1 MPIEVEIKGQ
11 NTVVE
16 FPDGMSDEEISAA
29 IQKNYPTNKSLDLGT
44 GEEGQYDFSPKPIP
58 VTPIRPDAIRPDK
71 TLKGK
76 GFLGELPM
84 TDGSG
89 RVMTEFSVGVNIGGK
104 EIDVPTLV
112 PTLTKEEV
120 DYLRSGGEVTAPI
133 AKKAYDYAK
142 MRTGSG
148 LSPFKADNETPYGN
162 MNIGA
167 KNKTFAE
174 NWNQAA
180 SAESDMM
187 SRPENLPAMGAA
199 ASGLVSWV
207 PAGMVKAAGIAS
219 GQLPEANEL
228 ADAIQ
233 KGMTPNLSPTG
244 EGVVGA
250 FSKPFEMLSQG
261 ATNAADWTFDKTGS
275 PVLATAVKTGIESLP
290 YGVGMKALRVVRGL
304 PKNLEIALS
313 AQAKE
318 ARMRGWQEKG
328 LDVPVSSGEVS
339 APKLYPTAIVI
350 PLSDRTPNKAPD
362 TKAYITP
369 EGAVIYIEKGDGI
382 YTPMSNTLDGTP
394 MPIRHTALRPS
405 KDLKKVQYEMEKFVA
420 KTNYNEAPNI
430 IKINTPPPE
439 QPVGPQTPQGT
450 PLPEAPLE
458 SRSITPPEITPPSS
472 ATPPTVEDILGSDS
486 PVAAT
491 YRWQADEINKLK
503 TETHFWDSM
512 ARAIVDVS
520 EPAKRKIRKL
530 GPTGKEAE
538 MRRDLIIH
546 APTAAGQIFKDV
558 APLIYDDLTV
568 GETQLLDQLIQSKR
582 VVEIESYKFN
592 MGHATAPEYR
602 GPEGKSSL
610 TGEQH
615 LTHLKNIDQLLPPV
629 KARLYERADRYFQ
642 TMKEQVLEPLYKEGL
657 LNDEQMAALQLHIYE
672 PRKFL
677 QHVDPGHRAGGVKH
691 ITSPD
696 SGIKKLDEGSLQAME
711 LDSQLLLAD
720 AISRTQGRIFTNRAN
735 QSLYEIALNDPI
747 FPGEEI
753 IPGKNPKGNGI
764 VRLLKPYEN
773 ARPGY
778 DVVTAM
784 VEGKQQRLELPNHIY
799 ESWVVSDPIFN
810 AIHSKIFK
818 WGSGAE
824 PLKMIATGYNP
835 AFAVTNMFR
844 DMAHILL
851 STNQYSSFI
860 PKAIP
865 QLGWDYISTA
875 RDAWQV
881 GKVGGKWERTG
892 KQYTDYQR
900 SGGMGE
906 YLTHQGKGGYVT
918 DTRLLGIR
926 TKKGP
931 TMKKLEPGLEGLS
944 KFLGYIG
951 ESSEIWSRLALRRRA
966 LKNGATPSEATWQAN
981 NYLDFLQGGNVAK
994 AADVVMPYLN
1004 AAIQGTRGIFRA
1016 AHRDPV
1022 IFSWKVAQLA
1032 TISSL
1037 LYLANIENHPEM
1049 MKNASPKER
1058 SGNFLFPTGGSFID
1072 KNGDERFNYFKIAKD
1087 QSQRIICTLI
1097 DSFWERIYEGKIPTD
1112 ELFDSLFD
1120 FIPVGAKSVVPPT
1133 WQAWMAYAYNKDT
1146 YTMDDVWP
1154 NLNKR
1159 FPYLESNKQDNPF
1172 WVKMGE
1178 LSKDVLG
1185 EESSFSPRR
1194 MGRASTK
1201 IFPEGNPF
1209 VAMIGGTVKMMM
1221 EADKT
1226 GETYATIN
1234 EELVNNPTIKRL
1246 YNATPGIP
1254 LWKRRELDKAT
1265 VAYNSKTAIQN
1276 TKIQEIVESN
1286 KGDEFAQRKKATEYI
1301 SNQPYDE
1308 YERLNG
1314 RLEDEMVYITL
1325 KGDRS
1330 YWRNLKNQQPKDRA
1344 KLYLEELMR
1353 TKPNKVEEKKAI
1365 ANSIPGF
1372 YSEDFMDEYYMLAKK
1387 ANFKNP

>member
-1 MPIEVEIKGQ
+1 MADNPFMASAFSKEIDSD
-11 NTVVE
+11 NP
-16 FPDGMSDEEISAA
+16 FMSPELA
-29 IQKNYPTNKSLDLGT
+29 KKTLDLGVD
-44 GEEGQYDFSPKPIP
+44 ESGQYDFNPKPI
-58 VTPIRPDAIRPDK
+58 
-71 TLKGK
+71 
-76 GFLGELPM
+76 
-84 TDGSG
+84 TD
-89 RVMTEFSVGVNIGGK
+89 
-104 EIDVPTLV
+104 
-112 PTLTKEEV
+112 LTMPKKEEV
-120 DYLRSGGEVTAPI
+120 NPFLSPKF
-133 AKKAYDYAK
+133 AKKE
-142 MRTGSG
+142 
-148 LSPFKADNETPYGN
+148 P
-162 MNIGA
+162 
-167 KNKTFAE
+167 TFAE

-199 ASGLVSWV
+199 ASGLVSWI
-207 PAGMVKAAGIAS
+207 PAGMVKAAGVVS

-233 KGMTPNLSPTG
+233 KGMTPELSPTG

-261 ATNAADWTFDKTGS
+261 ATNAADWTFDKTGN

-290 YGVGMKALRVVRGL
+290 YGVGLKALRVARGL

-350 PLSDRTPNKAPD
+350 PLSERTPNKAPD
-362 TKAYITP
+362 TKAFITP

-405 KDLKKVQYEMEKFVA
+405 KDLKKVQHEMEKFVA

-430 IKINTPPPE
+430 IKVNTPPPA
-439 QPVGPQTPQGT
+439 QPVAVDPYIEGMKKYTPKIEAEYKKWSEGPGKGKGIVASTSKAQEIKHKYEMLVYGEMGMTQTPWGEPIPKGR

-458 SRSITPPEITPPSS
+458 SRPPVPPEITPPSS
-472 ATPPTVEDILGSDS
+472 STPPTVEDILGSDS

-512 ARAIVDVS
+512 ARAVVDIS

-602 GPEGKSSL
+602 GPEGKTSL

-642 TMKEQVLEPLYKEGL
+642 TMKTQVLDPLYKEGL

-735 QSLYEIALNDPI
+735 QSLYDIALNDPI
-747 FPGEEI
+747 FPDEAI
-753 IPGKNPKGNGI
+753 VPGKNPKGNGI
-764 VRLLKPYEN
+764 VRLLKPNEN

-778 DVVTAM
+778 DTVTAM
-784 VEGKQQRLELPNHIY
+784 VEGKQQRLELPNEVY

-810 AIHSKIFK
+810 ALHSKVFR

-844 DMAHILL
+844 DLAHILL
-851 STNQYSSFI
+851 TTQEYSSFV
-860 PKAIP
+860 PKALP

-881 GKVGGKWERTG
+881 GKVGGKWERVG

-906 YLTHQGKGGYVT
+906 YFQHQGRGGYVT
-918 DTRLLGIR
+918 ERNFLG
-926 TKKGP
+926 KGIHRGP
-931 TMKKLEPGLEGLS
+931 KMKKLEGGLEGLS

-951 ESSEIWSRLALRRRA
+951 ESSEVWSRLALRRRA
-966 LKNGATPSEATWQAN
+966 LKNGKTPSEATWVAN
-981 NYLDFLQGGNVAK
+981 NYLDFMQGGQVAK
-994 AADVVMPYLN
+994 ALDNGLPYLN
-1004 AAIQGTRGIFRA
+1004 ASIQGTRGIFRA
-1016 AHRDPV
+1016 LHRDPV
-1022 IFSWKVAQLA
+1022 TTSWKIAQLA
-1032 TISSL
+1032 TLSSL
-1037 LYLANIENHPEM
+1037 LYLANMESHPEM

-1072 KNGDERFNYFKIAKD
+1072 KNGDERFNYFKVAKD

-1112 ELFDSLFD
+1112 EMLDSLFD
-1120 FIPVGAKSVVPPT
+1120 FIPVSAKSLVPPT

-1146 YTMDDVWP
+1146 YTMDEVWP
-1154 NLNKR
+1154 DLNAIH
-1159 FPYLESNKQDNPF
+1159 PYLEFNKQDNPF

-1178 LSKDVLG
+1178 ISKNVLG
-1185 EESSFSPRR
+1185 EEASFSPRR
-1194 MGRASTK
+1194 MGRAASK
-1201 IFPEGNPF
+1201 VFPPGNPF
-1209 VAMIGGTVKMMM
+1209 VAMVGGTVKLMM
-1221 EADKT
+1221 EGDKT

-1234 EELVNNPTIKRL
+1234 EALVNNPTIKRF
-1246 YNATPGIP
+1246 YNATPGIA
-1254 LWKRRELDKAT
+1254 LWVRKEMDKST
-1265 VAYNSKTAIQN
+1265 VAYNSKTIIQN
-1276 TKIQEIVESN
+1276 RKIQDIVENN
-1286 KGDEFAQRKKATEYI
+1286 KGDEFAQRKKSIEYI
-1301 SNQPYDE
+1301 KTQPWDE
-1308 YERLNG
+1308 FERLNNKMESE
-1314 RLEDEMVYITL
+1314 LVLTSIPN
-1325 KGDRS
+1325 RS
-1330 YWRNLKNQQPKDRA
+1330 YWRSLLYQQPKDRA
-1344 KLYLEELMR
+1344 RLYLEDLMR

-1372 YSEDFMDEYYMLAKK
+1372 YSEPFMDEYYDLAKK
-1387 ANFKNP
+1387 AKFKNP